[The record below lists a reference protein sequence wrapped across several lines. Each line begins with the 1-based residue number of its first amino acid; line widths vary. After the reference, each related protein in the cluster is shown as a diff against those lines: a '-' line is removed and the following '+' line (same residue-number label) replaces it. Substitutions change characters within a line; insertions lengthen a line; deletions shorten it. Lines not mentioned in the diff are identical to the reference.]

1 MEKREC
7 EEFRRKLKIV
17 ADEMNLARRQPPE
30 ERIFTDLDLAR
41 RHSEAIANLTLAF
54 RHVED
59 ASMRLGKA
67 IQALD
72 GGVSV
77 YDKAQTPEI

>member
-30 ERIFTDLDLAR
+30 ERIFTVDLAR
-41 RHSEAIANLTLAF
+41 LHSEAIANLTLAF